1 MFRLCL
7 SLLPHGIV
15 LWFSFE
21 MHDKLTIMLSVIET
35 FLQDCEGQTS
45 RFSWGIPCSTEGQ
58 GIREFFFHIVREL
71 IEYYNYCAP
80 NMPLIFKIICWIL
93 KAKAQDS
100 CSNVQRKFIQ
110 TSSSILFISLVE
122 KPNEPQVPFFWIIWW
137 IISLT
142 LPIVLIILVSVTAS
156 GCTRP
161 PLLGTMGQ
169 LCWSL
174 TADNIPDSA
183 GPETGGK
190 ILLLCAAETSDVR
203 HQTIYFS

>member
-1 MFRLCL
+1 
-7 SLLPHGIV
+7 
-15 LWFSFE
+15 

-71 IEYYNYCAP
+71 IEYYNYWAP
-80 NMPLIFKIICWIL
+80 TCLSFSKSFCWIL
-93 KAKAQDS
+93 KAKAQNS
-100 CSNVQRKFIQ
+100 YGSSQRKFIQ
-110 TSSSILFISLVE
+110 KSSPILFIILVE

-142 LPIVLIILVSVTAS
+142 LPIVLIILVSVPAR

-169 LCWSL
+169 LCWIL
-174 TADNIPDSA
+174 KADNIPDSA